1 MARVSRTVACDL
13 IYVPAMVNALC
24 IAACL
29 VLCACWRGSGEPEAD
44 EPAAPRVKGAT
55 CEEVGLNVL
64 EVVLHAEDKELAAR
78 AMSLRAVVERR
89 CAADAWSIE
98 LRRCVTGA
106 KSVEDG
112 RTCDKLATQ
121 QQRDAFAHD
130 VEVMVVTEDGQ

>member
-1 MARVSRTVACDL
+1 MA
-13 IYVPAMVNALC
+13 NALR

-29 VLCACWRGSGEPEAD
+29 ALCACWRGTGEPEAE

-64 EVVLHAEDKELAAR
+64 DVVLHAEDKELAAR
-78 AMSLRAVVERR
+78 AMQLRSVIERR

-98 LRRCVTGA
+98 LRRCVVGA

-112 RTCDKLATQ
+112 RACETLATPE
-121 QQRDAFAHD
+121 QRKAFAHD
-130 VEVMVVTEDGQ
+130 VEVMIVTEDGQ